1 MLNNSHRSG
10 THKRRNI
17 LIGILL
23 TILLICVLSSVATVS
38 AEPAEGGTSQSD
50 YADDIIGSLDFDGL
64 DGLIDGFDD
73 GSYDIFGGSDFASVL
88 KRIVNGDF
96 SFDYSNL
103 ITFIFSAIGTGV
115 SDLLVLLVTIIS
127 IAIVYS
133 ILGALKGKSSAESI
147 SKIVHFAS
155 VAAVI
160 AVVGASTVSMFKMC
174 ADTLGAM
181 TAQINVIL
189 PIILTL
195 MAAVGATSTATVF
208 QPAVAVLSGGLFN
221 LISVLLLP
229 MLIVSFVFGVI
240 GNISSEVKLSKT
252 SDFFNSSVKWLFGTG
267 FFILSAFMSVQ
278 GITASVFDGVA
289 MRGMKFTIG
298 KFVPVIG
305 GYLSDGFNLV
315 VSGGILV
322 KNALGYTAL
331 LLLAV
336 TIIPVV
342 IKIGIYSLCLKL
354 AAAAVE
360 PLGDKLMSDMLTG
373 ISKTAGLTGAL
384 MAGAAFLY
392 FVFLL
397 IVLSSGN
404 IFI

>member
-1 MLNNSHRSG
+1 M
-10 THKRRNI
+10 
-17 LIGILL
+17 
-23 TILLICVLSSVATVS
+23 ATVS
-38 AEPAEGGTSQSD
+38 AGTGGADATQTD
-50 YADDIIGSLDFDGL
+50 YADDLIGSLDFGDL
-64 DGLIDGFDD
+64 DGLIGGLEDGA
-73 GSYDIFGGSDFASVL
+73 YDIFGGSDFASVL
-88 KRIVNGDF
+88 KRIVGGDF

-103 ITFIFSAIGTGV
+103 VAFIFSAVGTSI
-115 SDLLVLLVTIIS
+115 SDLLILLVTVVA

-133 ILGALKGKSSAESI
+133 ILGALKGSSSSESI
-147 SKIVHFAS
+147 GKIVHFAS

-160 AVVGASTVSMFKMC
+160 AVVGASTVSMFKLC
-174 ADTLGAM
+174 SDTLGAM
-181 TAQINVIL
+181 TMQINVIL

-221 LISVLLLP
+221 LISVVLLP

-240 GNISSEVKLSKT
+240 GNISTEVKLSKT
-252 SDFFNSSVKWLFGTG
+252 SEFFNSSVKWLFGTG

-360 PLGDKLMSDMLTG
+360 PLGDKLMSDMLAG
-373 ISKTAGLTGAL
+373 IGKTAGLTGAL

-397 IVLSSGN
+397 IILSSGN
-404 IFI
+404 VFI